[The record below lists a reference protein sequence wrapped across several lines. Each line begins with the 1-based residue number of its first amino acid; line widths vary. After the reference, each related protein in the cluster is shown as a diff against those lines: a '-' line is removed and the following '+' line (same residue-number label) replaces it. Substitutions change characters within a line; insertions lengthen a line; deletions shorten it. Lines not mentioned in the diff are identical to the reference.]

1 MLSWHYSFVRGEIEA
16 PFTVNSDA
24 EYYQDLRK
32 RLTKFVN
39 SLQDVADEE
48 SIMIAK
54 KYSDKVCEAL
64 RDYYRGNISSC
75 HQRIQ
80 NLVKNCGDNTIAN
93 ALLNQ
98 SRAFPGKQGSEIQ
111 FFRARLS
118 DHTVTFK
125 PKEMLHHPF
134 SMRGKTGNYRF
145 SIPGVTSLYLSNSSY
160 GCWIELGCP
169 AEHAFNVSPFV
180 LDGKQRIFNLA
191 VTSNN
196 LSHLES
202 DEDLYCWIKLLVLM
216 IATSYKVEEKNRI
229 FKSEYIVSQS
239 IMLACKKLKYDGVA
253 YYSKR
258 VTNEMFAN
266 VAVNLALF
274 ADYSPYKSYSEICNH
289 LKVDDSLNYQ
299 LFRQLGLPTTKNHYD
314 LRVASIDDF
323 ISIGNSKHRYDY
335 RDTEFYRFDEH
346 LFSRWHEKDSVVWG
360 NALIE

>member
-118 DHTVTFK
+118 N
-125 PKEMLHHPF
+125 LHKF
-134 SMRGKTGNYRF
+134 
-145 SIPGVTSLYLSNSSY
+145 I
-160 GCWIELGCP
+160 
-169 AEHAFNVSPFV
+169 
-180 LDGKQRIFNLA
+180 LDKRW
-191 VTSNN
+191 
-196 LSHLES
+196 LEKKS
-202 DEDLYCWIKLLVLM
+202 D
-216 IATSYKVEEKNRI
+216 
-229 FKSEYIVSQS
+229 
-239 IMLACKKLKYDGVA
+239 
-253 YYSKR
+253 
-258 VTNEMFAN
+258 
-266 VAVNLALF
+266 
-274 ADYSPYKSYSEICNH
+274 
-289 LKVDDSLNYQ
+289 
-299 LFRQLGLPTTKNHYD
+299 
-314 LRVASIDDF
+314 
-323 ISIGNSKHRYDY
+323 
-335 RDTEFYRFDEH
+335 
-346 LFSRWHEKDSVVWG
+346 
-360 NALIE
+360 